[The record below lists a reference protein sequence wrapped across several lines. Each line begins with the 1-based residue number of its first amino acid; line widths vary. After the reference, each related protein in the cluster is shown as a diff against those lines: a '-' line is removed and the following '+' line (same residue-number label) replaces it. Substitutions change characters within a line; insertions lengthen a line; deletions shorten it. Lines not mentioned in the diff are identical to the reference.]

1 MNWKEE
7 EEFCPECVIDGSH
20 VVGLID
26 TNGNP
31 HASPNHGGVSN
42 KFTILNEQIIEP
54 ENKPTKWYDRGYCID
69 RLDPTKILSQHK
81 DSASCENSGV
91 CLDQADV
98 ITNETTKDTC
108 ENIPL
113 NRWVSNE
120 WVEQSRTL
128 TSPPDTINSP
138 DWNELINTSA
148 VPSLGHEVMGVSPKN
163 IFKGAEY
170 QPADITAIRQSLDAT
185 GAYFGG
191 SWSRHAGRFQIRVG
205 SRPQLD
211 DCAQGNSSTP
221 VNLTYMLNM
230 DNALCNHYMPVMDN
244 KCGDNCW
251 RGYGPYYEPNLS
263 QEERGRA
270 LIRIDV
276 TEPPQYGG

>member
-1 MNWKEE
+1 MPTGHATETA
-7 EEFCPECVIDGSH
+7 CRLATSS
-20 VVGLID
+20 VGPSLR
-26 TNGNP
+26 
-31 HASPNHGGVSN
+31 N
-42 KFTILNEQIIEP
+42 K
-54 ENKPTKWYDRGYCID
+54 
-69 RLDPTKILSQHK
+69 
-81 DSASCENSGV
+81 
-91 CLDQADV
+91 
-98 ITNETTKDTC
+98 
-108 ENIPL
+108 
-113 NRWVSNE
+113 WVSNQ
-120 WVEQSRTL
+120 WVEQSVTH
-128 TSPPDTINSP
+128 TSAINSP
-138 DWNELINTSA
+138 DWNDLINKSA